1 MKYASVLGGFRRIA
15 RSSVSG
21 SGCSLGLQ
29 SSQAPPAVREQPG
42 RDGLA
47 LHQGAGR
54 VDHAVGVLGG
64 DAVAVD
70 GVAEVV
76 GGREAADHEDVG
88 PELAGQ
94 IVGDHLEEH
103 PGVEAFR
110 HGRLSCVAASA
121 RSRRPAR

>member
-1 MKYASVLGGFRRIA
+1 MTDVMVPALGE
-15 RSSVSG
+15 SVSEATV
-21 SGCSLGLQ
+21 STWFKK
-29 SSQAPPAVREQPG
+29 P
-42 RDGLA
+42 
-47 LHQGAGR
+47 
-54 VDHAVGVLGG
+54 G

-88 PELAGQ
+88 PELVGQ

-103 PGVEAFR
+103 PGVEAVR
-110 HGRLSCVAASA
+110 HGRPSCAAASA